1 MLDLIQT
8 KVVRYLNNSK
18 QCNSQRVIYRQ
29 SCAEN
34 SIPKFLFNKVRF
46 AKGEKYLKIH
56 SIISNFFQII
66 LFLTFDE

>member
-46 AKGEKYLKIH
+46 AKGKNI
-56 SIISNFFQII
+56 
-66 LFLTFDE
+66 